1 MVDDKVVSIQTLV
14 FSVALSISQHVKEIL
29 GRLGWPSTLGGL
41 PRLALG
47 VSTNT
52 TVKPPEIKEEIYKI
66 TSKTNSTNIGSC
78 RFLKKIR
85 IGGHRNMAICSSH
98 NLVQLFYGKI
108 N

>member
-1 MVDDKVVSIQTLV
+1 MINDQVVNIQTLV
-14 FSVALSISQHVKEIL
+14 LSVALSISQHVKEIL

-52 TVKPPEIKEEIYKI
+52 TVKPPEIKEKFTKLQENKQHKYWQI
-66 TSKTNSTNIGSC
+66 S
-78 RFLKKIR
+78 KKIR